1 MIPLV
6 DLKWQTDQIQKTAL
20 ARFRD
25 LLANSE
31 FILGNPVSQF
41 EVEYSSFLGVNH
53 CIGVANGTDALEIA
67 LRALELPEGSEVLVP
82 ANSFIASALAVVRAG
97 LSVRFVSVNDA
108 TQLAHAEH
116 FAEALTKRTRVIMP
130 VHLYGQ
136 CAPMAEIMKLAE
148 EGNLFVVEDC
158 AQSQGATQDGI
169 SAGTFGHISATS
181 FYPGKNLGA
190 WGDGGA
196 VLTNSAELAGRAEN
210 LRNYGSTEK
219 YMHDS
224 LGFNSRL
231 DSLQAVVLSEKLKLL
246 PGWNQQRRN
255 IAEKYNSILETNPDV
270 KIVEKLGQNEHVFHL
285 YVIRLANRDET
296 LARLNVEGV
305 TSGIHYPR
313 IIPDQ
318 LAFRGHPDFRSSRFL
333 EERRTSSELLSLPI
347 YPGMSKFVLKKVVR
361 TLEHIM

>member
-6 DLKWQTDQIQKTAL
+6 DLKWQTDQIQTKVL
-20 ARFRD
+20 ARFRG
-25 LLANSE
+25 LLKKSA
-31 FILGNPVSQF
+31 FILGGPVGEF
-41 EVEYSSFLGVNH
+41 ETEYSSFLGVDH

-67 LRALELPEGSEVLVP
+67 LRALELPQGSEVLVP
-82 ANSFIASALAVVRAG
+82 ANSFIASALAVLRAG
-97 LSVRFVSVNDA
+97 LAVRFVSVNEV

-116 FAEALTKRTRVIMP
+116 FADALTKRTRVIMP

-136 CAPMAEIMKLAE
+136 CAPMSEIMKLAQE
-148 EGNLFVVEDC
+148 MDLFVVEDC
-158 AQSQGATQDGI
+158 AQSQGATQDGK

-196 VLTNSAELAGRAEN
+196 VLTNDADLARRAEK

-219 YMHDS
+219 YIHGS

-246 PGWNQQRRN
+246 PGWNEQRRS
-255 IAEKYNSILETNPDV
+255 IAKKYDSIFEPKPHV
-270 KIVEKLGQNEHVFHL
+270 KMVEKLEHNQHVYHL
-285 YVIRLANRDET
+285 YVVRLANRDEV

-305 TSGIHYPR
+305 SSGIHYPR

-318 LAFRGHPDFRSSRFL
+318 LAFRSHPDFRSSRFVN
-333 EERRTSSELLSLPI
+333 ERRTANELLSLPM
-347 YPGMSKFVLKKVVR
+347 YPGMSNSVQRKIVR
-361 TLEHIM
+361 TLEQIA